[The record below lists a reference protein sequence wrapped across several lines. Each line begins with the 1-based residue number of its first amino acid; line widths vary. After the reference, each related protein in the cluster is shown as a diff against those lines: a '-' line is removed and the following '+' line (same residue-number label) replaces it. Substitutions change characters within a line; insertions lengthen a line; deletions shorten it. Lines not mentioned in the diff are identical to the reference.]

1 MRHSLTIIAVILLTH
16 SVGRAF
22 EPGRET
28 EMEWPELSNP
38 LRVYLPSN
46 YSEDRL
52 WPVVF
57 HYHGTGGRPTTDI
70 PKEYTGGRDFVIVGM
85 EYRVTTALPK
95 GVRDYLDAEIAL
107 LREVRMKLAAE
118 IRIDP
123 KRTYVGGFSQGGW
136 YASELAEKD
145 MADFAGAYI
154 LGAGKRKPD
163 KRRTIPT
170 GKKPI
175 YIGVGQLDP
184 NYFYGV
190 DAIKHFRELGAS
202 VTFDEFLAMDHH
214 MPVGRSLTPA
224 FVQWWKIEAAIGNGT
239 SLRAEA
245 DGWIDARLARA
256 GERKSP
262 MDRFLVLEHARK
274 TPFAS
279 ICSKEA
285 GARLTAAF
293 DAAAANPELKKEM
306 AARKRYLAIVT
317 AETNGAVGMEA
328 LRKNIVDYDAL
339 NRSEPDSWYGR
350 RAAQEVARIRRQI
363 LDFGSWKWP
372 DEAARQKVAADL
384 EANPPPELAKEDPT
398 AEFRRVRDLLAGM

>member
-1 MRHSLTIIAVILLTH
+1 MRRSYATLTAFLLAV
-16 SVGRAF
+16 SVGKAF
-22 EPGRET
+22 EPGKEA
-28 EMEWPELSNP
+28 EWAWPELAHP
-38 LRVYLPSN
+38 LHVYLPSN

-70 PKEYTGGRDFVIVGM
+70 PKAYTGGRDFVIVGM
-85 EYRVTTALPK
+85 EYRVTTGLPK

-107 LREVRMKLAAE
+107 LREVRTKLAGK

-136 YASELAEKD
+136 FASEFAEKF

-163 KRRTIPT
+163 KRRTVPI

-190 DAIKHFRELGAS
+190 DAIKHFRDLGAT

-214 MPVGRSLTPA
+214 MPMGRSLTAA
-224 FVQWWKIEAAIGNGT
+224 FVQWWKLEGAKGDGSSPRPEADAWIEARIA
-239 SLRAEA
+239 
-245 DGWIDARLARA
+245 LA
-256 GERKSP
+256 GGLESP
-262 MDRFLVLEHARK
+262 MDRFLMLEHARK
-274 TPFAS
+274 TPFAGL
-279 ICSKEA
+279 CSKEA
-285 GARLTAAF
+285 DERLNTAFDTAAAVP
-293 DAAAANPELKKEM
+293 DLRGEM
-306 AARKRYLAIVT
+306 AARKRYLAIVM
-317 AETNGAVGMEA
+317 AETTGPIGMEA
-328 LRKNIVDYDAL
+328 LRKNVLDYDAL
-339 NRSEPDSWYGR
+339 YRSASETWYGK

-384 EANPPPELAKEDPT
+384 EANPPPELATEDPT
-398 AEFRRVRDLLAGM
+398 PEFKRVRDLLGGS